1 MNGNFVNLSHVD
13 PSNFIAIKNGRAGH
27 HLCSVAGGT
36 GSDTMLSVCISLIK
50 VMECYIANPL
60 ITNGRQMIKHIM
72 GLQHS
77 LENVHLQSFCCI
89 VFGVQGLQAP
99 IGNGVITF
107 GTRPEKQSKSKT
119 RITLSI
125 Y

>member
-1 MNGNFVNLSHVD
+1 MATLLVFLVL
-13 PSNFIAIKNGRAGH
+13 IKNDRAGH

-36 GSDTMLSVCISLIK
+36 GGNTMSSVCISLIK

-60 ITNGRQMIKHIM
+60 ITNGRQMIKQII
-72 GLQHS
+72 GL
-77 LENVHLQSFCCI
+77 HLQSFCCI

-99 IGNGVITF
+99 IRDGVITF
-107 GTRPEKQSKSKT
+107 GTRPEKQSMSKT

>member
-27 HLCSVAGGT
+27 CLCSVAGGT
-36 GSDTMLSVCISLIK
+36 GSNTMSSVCILLIK
-50 VMECYIANPL
+50 VMECHIADPL
-60 ITNGRQMIKHIM
+60 ITNGRQTIKQIM
-72 GLQHS
+72 GLHHS
-77 LENVHLQSFCCI
+77 LENERLQSFCCV

-99 IGNGVITF
+99 IRDGVIMF
-107 GTRPEKQSKSKT
+107 GTRPEKQSMSKK
-119 RITLSI
+119 IISLSI